1 MPVCI
6 QTYGC
11 EWVKCEASKGLLRE
25 CEIIG
30 NLRLNLYCEVN
41 TNWLPPLLAPIAE
54 DGRTV
59 AVPLVDRIDYLSFQY
74 EAVYSEQV
82 AHAQ

>member
-1 MPVCI
+1 M
-6 QTYGC
+6 
-11 EWVKCEASKGLLRE
+11 
-25 CEIIG
+25 
-30 NLRLNLYCEVN
+30 NLYCEVN

>member
-1 MPVCI
+1 M
-6 QTYGC
+6 
-11 EWVKCEASKGLLRE
+11 
-25 CEIIG
+25 
-30 NLRLNLYCEVN
+30 N

-82 AHAQ
+82 DHAQ

>member
-1 MPVCI
+1 MKVSVG
-6 QTYGC
+6 QEKTLVG
-11 EWVKCEASKGLLRE
+11 ARGLLRD
-25 CEIIG
+25 CEIFG
-30 NLRLNLYCEVN
+30 NLRSKLYCEVN

-74 EAVYSEQV
+74 EAVYSQQV